1 MDGDGVITIA
11 VVDDHPATRAGVRRW
26 LESAE
31 PPMHLIA
38 EGESIVTAWTPPGD
52 SADVVVLDLELR
64 PGVPAYDDLRRLAD
78 DGRRVVV
85 YTHRQDNRA
94 ALACIDNG
102 ATTYLTKQESSE
114 HLVAAVQAAAAGRR
128 YTSPSLAGA
137 MATAPDDRA
146 KLSPR
151 EREILLAWFRSSS
164 KQLVAER
171 CFLSV
176 STVNRYIERAR
187 DKYAALGRE
196 ASTKA
201 ELLQRTVEDELI
213 SWDELNDN

>member
-1 MDGDGVITIA
+1 MITIA
-11 VVDDHPATRAGVRRW
+11 CVDDHPATRAGVRRW
-26 LESAE
+26 LESAD

-38 EGESIVTAWTPPGD
+38 EGESITTAWTPPGD
-52 SADVVVLDLELR
+52 SADVIVLDLELR
-64 PGVPAYDDLRRLAD
+64 PGVPAYEDIRRLAD

-85 YTHRQDNRA
+85 YTHRQDNQA
-94 ALACIDNG
+94 ALTCIDNG
-102 ATTYLTKQESSE
+102 ATTYLTKQESSD
-114 HLVAAVQAAAAGRR
+114 HLVAAVHAAAAGRR

-137 MATAPDDRA
+137 LAGAPASRA

-171 CFLSV
+171 FYLSV

-187 DKYAALGRE
+187 EKYAALGRE

-201 ELLQRTVEDELI
+201 ELLQRTVEDDLI
-213 SWDELNDN
+213 NWRDLNEN